1 MIIPESLS
9 IVGPIDIS
17 QSSEVIDQRMQGKV
31 KISMTDALM
40 FAFALL
46 CLAVKSR
53 QCIILTVLD
62 PMIIT

>member
-40 FAFALL
+40 SAF
-46 CLAVKSR
+46 
-53 QCIILTVLD
+53 
-62 PMIIT
+62 